1 MQQADKLF
9 SVTDGKVKLLR
20 EELELIPEFR
30 PLLALS
36 YNKGEGDVDGRKRQR
51 AEREFT
57 YMWFMYSFLTPYYDF
72 SEEERQAEALK
83 TAGLPPDYK
92 LSDELKTAI
101 VRYQSIQ
108 NTLVLRLINAARKGI
123 DKLISYY
130 ETIDF
135 NERTMN
141 GAVVHDPGK
150 FMASV
155 SKIADLQDQLQKLDD
170 LQRKELQTLSNS
182 MKTTKQMGLIME
194 RSMKTDAKRS

>member
-9 SVTDGKVKLLR
+9 SVVDGKVKLLR

-30 PLLALS
+30 PLLALN
-36 YNKGEGDVDGRKRQR
+36 YNKGEGDVDGRKRHR

-57 YMWFMYSFLTPYYDF
+57 YMWFMYSFLTPYYDSSESERHEESLKTADLPSDYKF
-72 SEEERQAEALK
+72 SEELK
-83 TAGLPPDYK
+83 AAIARYK
-92 LSDELKTAI
+92 SL
-101 VRYQSIQ
+101 Q

-135 NERTMN
+135 TERTAT

-155 SKIADLQDQLQKLDD
+155 KQIADLQVQMQQLDE
-170 LQRKELQTLSNS
+170 LQRKELQTLSNG
-182 MKTTKQMGLIME
+182 MKSTKQVGFIME
-194 RSMKTDAKRS
+194 QAMTNAKR